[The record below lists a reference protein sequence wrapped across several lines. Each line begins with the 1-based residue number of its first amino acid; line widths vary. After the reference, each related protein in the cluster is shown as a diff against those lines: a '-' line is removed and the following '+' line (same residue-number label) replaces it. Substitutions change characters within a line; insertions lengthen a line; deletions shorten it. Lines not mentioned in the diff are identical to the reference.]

1 MSSAEPGD
9 VIDSLVV
16 QFGDL
21 QLSITV
27 RNTGTGA
34 SGSTGCKLSLGPL
47 QSSAW

>member
-9 VIDSLVV
+9 IIDSLVV

-21 QLSITV
+21 QLSINV

-34 SGSTGCKLSLGPL
+34 SGSHRL
-47 QSSAW
+47 